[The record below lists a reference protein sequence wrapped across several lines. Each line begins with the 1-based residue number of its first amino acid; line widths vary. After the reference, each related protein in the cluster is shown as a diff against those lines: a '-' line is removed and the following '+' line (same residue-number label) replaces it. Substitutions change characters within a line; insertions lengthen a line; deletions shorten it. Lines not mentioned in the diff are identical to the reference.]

1 MHVLL
6 LPEDMARADRL
17 TIDSGRFSGRQ
28 LMARAGAA
36 VADAA
41 LARFPHATR
50 FAVLCGPGANGGDG
64 YVAARLLVE
73 RGAPVAIFA
82 LGAPKGGTDA
92 ALAAAGCPLPVTLL
106 AGFSPADGDVVI
118 DALFGAG
125 LARPLNGEAAR
136 AAQACIDAGV
146 PVISVDV
153 PSGLDG
159 ATGRAAGPVFRATL
173 TVTFARLKPGHLLF
187 PGRALCGET
196 ILADIG
202 IPDSVI
208 AALAVRT
215 WRNDPALFSAALPRL
230 EATTHKYARGAVAV
244 CSGGPASTGAARL
257 AAFAAARSGAGAVTV
272 LSPPAAL
279 IVNAAQLTAIMVRAI
294 ADADQVC
301 AFLETG
307 KTAAIVLG
315 PGFGVGER
323 ARAYATLALDPF
335 RAADESGRG
344 LRGVVLDADALTSF
358 ADNPDALFAAI
369 GAARQAC
376 VLTPH
381 EGEFARMFADLAE
394 LPSKLERARAAAA
407 RSGAVVVLK
416 GPDTVI
422 AGPDGRA
429 VINANAP
436 PWLATAGSGD
446 VLAGLIAGL
455 TAQAMPAF
463 EAACAAVWA
472 HGEAANRL
480 GRSLIADD
488 LPAAAGQVLAELA
501 G

>member
-17 TIDSGRFSGRQ
+17 TIDSGRFSGWQ

-36 VADAA
+36 VSDAA
-41 LARFPHATR
+41 LARFPQAKR

-64 YVAARLLVE
+64 YVAARLLAE

-92 ALAAAGCPLPVTLL
+92 ALAAADCPLPVTQL
-106 AGFSPADGDVVI
+106 AGFSPVDGDVVI

-125 LARPLNGEAAR
+125 LARPLDGEAAR
-136 AAQACIDAGV
+136 AGQACVDAGL
-146 PVISVDV
+146 PVIAVDM

-159 ATGRAAGPVFRATL
+159 ATGRAAGPVFRAAL

-208 AALAVRT
+208 ADLAVRT
-215 WRNDPALFSAALPRL
+215 WRNNPALFSAALPRL

-294 ADADQVC
+294 ADADDLR
-301 AFLETG
+301 AFLGEG
-307 KTAAIVLG
+307 KKSSLVLG
-315 PGFGVGER
+315 PGFGVGDK
-323 ARAYATLALDPF
+323 ARDFAVAALDPADGKL
-335 RAADESGRG
+335 RAI
-344 LRGVVLDADALTSF
+344 VLDADALTSF
-358 ADNPDALFAAI
+358 AGASDTLFAAI
-369 GAARQAC
+369 RTARAAVA
-376 VLTPH
+376 LTPH
-381 EGEFARMFADLAE
+381 EGEFARLFPDLAE
-394 LPSKLERARAAAA
+394 NQPLSKLDRARAAAV
-407 RSGAVVVLK
+407 RSGAFVVLK

-422 AGPDGRA
+422 AAPDGRA
-429 VINANAP
+429 AINANAP

-463 EAACAAVWA
+463 QAACAAVWA

-488 LPAAAGQVLAELA
+488 LPPAAGQALAELA